1 MRGLGR
7 RSPEEYVYIEAIL
20 RWDPRRGEAR
30 LSPAPGQRFP
40 VDMKIECSKRIRLL
54 PLNTRI
60 RLKVVVK
67 YPKRDDDAS
76 HLYSSYKWLY
86 EVL

>member
-7 RSPEEYVYIEAIL
+7 RNPEEYVYIEAVL
-20 RWDPRRGEAR
+20 HWDPRRGEVR
-30 LSPAPGQRFP
+30 LCPAPDQGFP
-40 VDMKIECSKRIRLL
+40 VTMKIECSKKIRLL

-67 YPKRDDDAS
+67 HPKGDGDTP
-76 HLYSSYKWLY
+76 HLYSSYKWPY
-86 EVL
+86 EIL